1 MGYNFLFTRV
11 FIKAEPSS
19 LWGEMENRTFS
30 IWELLVTGQGSS
42 LMLLLS
48 LAHLVVGAQRLLMGY
63 LAYAGP

>member
-1 MGYNFLFTRV
+1 
-11 FIKAEPSS
+11 
-19 LWGEMENRTFS
+19 MENRTFS